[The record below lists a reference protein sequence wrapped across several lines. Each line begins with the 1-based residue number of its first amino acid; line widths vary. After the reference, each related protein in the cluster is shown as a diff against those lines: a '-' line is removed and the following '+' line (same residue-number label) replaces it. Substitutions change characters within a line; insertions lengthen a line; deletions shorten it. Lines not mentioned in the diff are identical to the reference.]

1 MAKLARRKA
10 ADEELAKQAELSK
23 AALQKAV
30 ADALEKQKD
39 AYEAKMLSEKKER
52 NRLKRLEE
60 EEEARQ
66 LARKKAAE

>member
-1 MAKLARRKA
+1 M
-10 ADEELAKQAELSK
+10 
-23 AALQKAV
+23 LQKAV
-30 ADALEKQKD
+30 ADALENQKI
-39 AYEAKMLSEKKER
+39 AFEAKMLAEKKDR